1 MRSLQSVL
9 EKHKFFEGM
18 ETSYL
23 ELITGC
29 ASNVRFKTG
38 ELIFREGEIAN
49 HFYIIRQGEV
59 ALEIPVPGRGSI
71 TTQTLGEAD
80 VLGWSWLYPPY
91 RWFLNARALESVRAI
106 ALDGECLRTKCDED
120 PRLGYELM
128 KRFSYIV
135 MQRLQATRLQILD
148 IYGNRVNEGH
158 EE

>member
-1 MRSLQSVL
+1 MQSLQSVL
-9 EKHKFFEGM
+9 EKHPFLEGM
-18 ETSYL
+18 DTAYL

-29 ASNVRFKTG
+29 ASNIRFKTR

-49 HFYIIRQGEV
+49 HFYFIRQGKV

-71 TTQTLGEAD
+71 TIETLGEGD

-91 RWFLNARALESVRAI
+91 LWFLNAKALELVRAI

-120 PRLGYELM
+120 PSLGYELM
-128 KRFSYIV
+128 KRFSYII

-148 IYGNRVNEGH
+148 IYGDRA
-158 EE
+158 